1 MSLAGSAVGENVK
14 FMDTHL
20 TANKRAEK
28 PLFSG
33 LQPANAWLAILG
45 FVVFSGVCAFAGF
58 GKVLNFAFPGGAFL
72 VGLFLYFRY
81 PILYVGFCWWI
92 WFLAPLVRRYAD
104 FRSGFTEP
112 SPILLAPYFVT
123 LISLVTILRSLPTA
137 KRRGSLPFL
146 LSLSGVVY
154 GFLVGV
160 IKVSLVSASVRS
172 LEWLAPI
179 VLGHHLFINWR
190 DYPEQRQNI
199 QTVFLWGVLITGSY
213 GVYQYLVAPEWDTS
227 WLINTD
233 LRSAGTPEPQG
244 LRVWSTMHGPG
255 VFASVMMAGLLLLL
269 TNVKTLG
276 FPAMAVGYLSFL
288 LSLVRSLW
296 LGWLV
301 GLLNLAVFLKPKF
314 QVRLV
319 VIIAVAALCV
329 VPLTVIEPFSEVIS
343 GRIDSLSNLEGDTSS
358 TDRQATYQTLL
369 GPALTNVIGDG
380 IKSGEIYDSAILETL
395 ISLGW
400 IGSTFYVS
408 GLLLLLLRLVGSTQ
422 IRGDSFASTARA
434 ITIAMFSQVLFGS
447 SMLGLPGMILWGFMG
462 IGLAAQKFYD
472 RPTSST

>member
-1 MSLAGSAVGENVK
+1 M
-14 FMDTHL
+14 HL
-20 TANKRAEK
+20 TTNKLSEK
-28 PLFSG
+28 PLFPG
-33 LQPANAWLAILG
+33 LQPAGAWLIILG
-45 FVVFSGVCAFAGF
+45 FAVFSSVCALSGL

-72 VGLFLYFRY
+72 VGLVLYFRY
-81 PILYVGFCWWI
+81 PVLYVGFCWWI
-92 WFLAPLVRRYAD
+92 WFLTPFVRRYAD
-104 FRSGFTEP
+104 FRSGFTDP

-123 LISLVTILRSLPTA
+123 LVSLVTILRSLPSA
-137 KRRGSLPFL
+137 NRRGSLPFL
-146 LSLSGVVY
+146 LSLVGVLY

-160 IKVSLVSASVRS
+160 IKTSPVSASVRS
-172 LEWLAPI
+172 LEWFTPI

-199 QTVFLWGVLITGSY
+199 QTVFLWCVLITGSY
-213 GVYQYLVAPEWDTS
+213 GVYQYMVAPEWDTA

-233 LRSAGTPEPQG
+233 LRSAGAPEPQG

-269 TNVKTLG
+269 TNVKMLSL
-276 FPAMAVGYLSFL
+276 PAMAVGYLSFL

-296 LGWLV
+296 LGWFV
-301 GLLNLAVFLKPKF
+301 ALLNLAIFLKPKF

-329 VPLTVIEPFSEVIS
+329 VPLTLVEPFSEVIS
-343 GRIDSLSNLEGDTSS
+343 ARLDSLSNLEGDTSS
-358 TDRQATYQTLL
+358 TDRQATYQALL
-369 GPALTNVIGDG
+369 GPALVNVIGDG
-380 IKSGEIYDSAILETL
+380 IRSGAIYDSAVLETL

-408 GLLLLLLRLVGSTQ
+408 GLFLLLLRLVGSAQ
-422 IRGDSFASTARA
+422 IRNDSFASTARA
-434 ITIAMFSQVLFGS
+434 ITIGMFSQILFGS
-447 SMLGLPGMILWGFMG
+447 SMLGLPGMILWSFLS

-472 RPTSST
+472 RSDSST